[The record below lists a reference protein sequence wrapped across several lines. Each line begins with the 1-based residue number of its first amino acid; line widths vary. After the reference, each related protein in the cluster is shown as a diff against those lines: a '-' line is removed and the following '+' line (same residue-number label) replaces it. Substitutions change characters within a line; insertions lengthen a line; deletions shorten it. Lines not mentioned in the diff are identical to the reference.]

1 MRHSTGCLLALIVFL
16 LVQAGCRDASV
27 AAYRVPKE
35 QDAPPSERR
44 SAAPAAMAAGADMAN
59 GSVTVAA
66 TAELVWT
73 APAHWKP
80 NPGSSVRKGSYLIGS
95 ADAAVADMAITAF
108 PGDVGGDLAN
118 VNRWRSQ
125 LAMPPITSAEL
136 PAALT
141 HVDHNGLH
149 MNVAELANDDPAAPR
164 RMLSAIVPFEGATWF
179 FKLTGPSELVA
190 REKQAF
196 FAFLESVRPGGPA
209 AAANDPHAGLDLAA
223 ASGAVND
230 APATGGGMADTAVTT
245 ASGPALKWNAP
256 THWEP
261 KSGSAMRKGSYLV
274 KGDGEETADLAI
286 TAFPGDVGGELANVN
301 RWRGQLQLPLLE
313 AGDLDGAVDRRQR
326 NGLAIT
332 VVDLAGEGGAAGQ
345 RMVGAIVPF
354 AGATWFFKLAGP
366 DTLVTREKPAFLE
379 FLDTLKTP

>member
-1 MRHSTGCLLALIVFL
+1 MYCSSGCSLALIL
-16 LVQAGCRDASV
+16 LLPVLAGCRDASISS
-27 AAYRVPKE
+27 YRIPKE
-35 QDAPPSERR
+35 KDA
-44 SAAPAAMAAGADMAN
+44 AAPERNPATPAPMGGGDMAN
-59 GSVTVAA
+59 GSVTAA
-66 TAELVWT
+66 STAELVWT

-80 NPGSSVRKGSYLIGS
+80 KPGSSVRKGSYLVGEGAI
-95 ADAAVADMAITAF
+95 VADLAITAF

-125 LAMPPITSAEL
+125 LAMTPITSAEL

-149 MNVAELANDDPAAPR
+149 MNVVELANDDPDAPQ

-179 FKLTGPSELVA
+179 FKLTGPSDLVA
-190 REKQAF
+190 REKP
-196 FAFLESVRPGGPA
+196 AFLGFLSGVRPGAPLTE
-209 AAANDPHAGLDLAA
+209 NDPHAGLDLTAPV
-223 ASGAVND
+223 G
-230 APATGGGMADTAVTT
+230 PATPTAAGGDRMADTAVTL
-245 ASGPALKWNAP
+245 AAGPALKWSVP

-261 KSGSAMRKGSYLV
+261 TAGSAMRRGSYLV
-274 KGDGEETADLAI
+274 KGEGEETADLAI

-301 RWRGQLQLPLLE
+301 RWRGQLQLPLLQTAE
-313 AGDLDGAVDRRQR
+313 LEDTVRRLQR

-332 VVDLAGEGGAAGQ
+332 LVDLAGEGGAAGQ

-366 DTLVTREKPAFLE
+366 DALVAREKPAFVE
-379 FLDTLKTP
+379 FLNTIKTP